1 MEIVKKW
8 YSSHIPTTVHVDW
21 IDEEM
26 VIDVEQIEIVNG
38 LMRGRAYCDR
48 REVEVELCHFDCK
61 RALDIY
67 KEELLQNQW
76 FRILRVTNDEVEKD
90 IKNVVLKIKSS
101 L

>member
-1 MEIVKKW
+1 VEIRSNKMEIVKKW

-48 REVEVELCHFDCK
+48 REVEVELGHFDCK

-67 KEELLQNQW
+67 KEE
-76 FRILRVTNDEVEKD
+76 TE
-90 IKNVVLKIKSS
+90 S
-101 L
+101 LDYIHGE